1 MPNVNDRKVA
11 DYVICATC
19 GCDVQQAGGKPVKM
33 VSLPAEVRWQE
44 APNPQAALALVR
56 EARAQGVSQTETV
69 LCRRCARLAGLVV
82 DPVARAQR

>member
-11 DYVICATC
+11 GYVACATC
-19 GCDVQQAGGKPVKM
+19 GDDVQQAGGKPVKL
-33 VSLPAEVRWQE
+33 VSLPAEVRWQ
-44 APNPQAALALVR
+44 NPRAAWALVR

-82 DPVARAQR
+82 DPVAQVRQ